1 MFKLIPIKDF
11 EKSDLNKDPKCDKR
25 KGDDDDDGGDDDDE
39 DGGGGGGGGAGA
51 RKKRSIKDII
61 DSSSLENTE
70 FEPSKHYVAEQK
82 FLQKGSGTTP
92 IWLPNERGLPQ
103 FSRGSRIK
111 KSHDDLSRILNDNSI
126 SDDLKVRLYTM
137 FRKKYTNAVNAR
149 ESDGDDDDDYLVDDG
164 DYITKGKKRERERVE
179 VVRDIVEKM
188 APGLKR
194 ENAQRIINVLA
205 RNKKHLGWD
214 YKGTIQRPPHRN
226 LELVENMENLLKI
239 MLHRNRGTALEVD
252 VVADLVKPFFR
263 DVEEFIMNDK
273 LIREIKRKLVVDRR
287 DLPQYVSW
295 YKMWNK

>member
-11 EKSDLNKDPKCDKR
+11 EKSDLNKDPKCDKQ
-25 KGDDDDDGGDDDDE
+25 KDGDDDGG
-39 DGGGGGGGGAGA
+39 GGAP
-51 RKKRSIKDII
+51 KKRSIKDII
-61 DSSSLENTE
+61 DSNSLENTE

-82 FLQKGSGTTP
+82 FIQKGSGTTP
-92 IWLPNERGLPQ
+92 IWLPNERQLPQ
-103 FSRGSRIK
+103 FSKGSRIK
-111 KSHDDLSRILNDNSI
+111 KSYDDLSRILNDNSI

-149 ESDGDDDDDYLVDDG
+149 ESDGDDDDYLEDDG
-164 DYITKGKKRERERVE
+164 DYITKGKKRERERVG
-179 VVRDIVEKM
+179 VVRDIVDSM
-188 APGLKR
+188 PPGLKR

-226 LELVENMENLLKI
+226 LEVVENMENLLKI
-239 MLHRNRGTALEVD
+239 MLQRNRGTALQVD